1 VTRRHLAVW
10 ATHPT
15 TLAIGGAVAGTT
27 VGLWLLLVA
36 GPIPLL
42 GAAFITTQLL
52 IPHPAHVR
60 RVAPQAPASGV
71 AVAAGVAAPAPG
83 WGAGAGAARLPLGP
97 LPRGAAAG
105 SGYALPAGVRPA
117 SAGKG
122 GPSTECTIL
131 AVAPAAAAR
140 PNAPTRILAGWAGR
154 PAVGPPFPRGSAAGR
169 HRSGGTQLPARR
181 ANVVYT
187 VGRAAVRGATQTPA
201 RVTAQPGRAGSLV
214 AAAAAAA
221 DGRHQTHT
229 SPARGRGQ
237 HITTERS
244 CHEQPA

>member
-1 VTRRHLAVW
+1 VIRRHLAVW

-15 TLAIGGAVAGTT
+15 ALAIGGAVAGTT

-42 GAAFITTQLL
+42 GAAFIATQLL

-60 RVAPQAPASGV
+60 RVAPQAPASGY

-97 LPRGAAAG
+97 LPRGVAAG

-117 SAGKG
+117 SAGEG

-140 PNAPTRILAGWAGR
+140 PNAPASGRAARTVPRHVVTTASVGHRPDGAGVTPAHHSDRAPSPGRDGR
-154 PAVGPPFPRGSAAGR
+154 PVVGSPFPRTPAAGR

-181 ANVVYT
+181 GRVVYT
-187 VGRAAVRGATQTPA
+187 VGRAAVRGAA
-201 RVTAQPGRAGSLV
+201 
-214 AAAAAAA
+214 
-221 DGRHQTHT
+221 
-229 SPARGRGQ
+229 
-237 HITTERS
+237 
-244 CHEQPA
+244 